1 MNYKQ
6 TRLVLES
13 RMTDRCNIYRHRLIT
28 NIDGTT
34 DLVLDNEPLHA
45 NVKCRISFIRYKIEN
60 PSDIKVDENP
70 IRFTPKIFFPVF
82 TDVKAGD
89 KLVVTRYSS
98 ENEELGKYEG
108 VTGMPAYYDT
118 HTEIMLNVNTDA

>member
-13 RMTDRCNIYRHRLIT
+13 RMTDRCDIYRHKTIK

-34 DLVLDNEPLHA
+34 DIKIGSEPIHS

-89 KLVVTRYSS
+89 KLIVTRYSS
-98 ENEELGKYEG
+98 ENEVLGHYEG
-108 VTGMPAYYDT
+108 ITGMPAYYDT
-118 HTEIMLNVNTDA
+118 HTEIMLNVHTGA